1 MPFSPPRGIR
11 PPQLEG
17 KRTGRPRGTF
27 KYTKAFRD
35 AVWGYRNAK
44 DWTKVPPNATAAL
57 WRSFAAHHYEEVGSW
72 LRGLK
77 VI

>member
-57 WRSFAAHHYEEVGSW
+57 WRSFAARHYEEVGTW